1 MEKEACSSAFSKMIL
16 EEAKINKDI
25 MVVCTDSRGSAK
37 MGTYPDELPEQ
48 FVEMGIAE
56 QNAITVSAGMSY
68 IGKKVFVIGPA
79 SFYSMRSA
87 EQVKVDVAYSHN
99 NVTVIGISGGISYGA
114 LGATHHS
121 LQDIALMRAI
131 PNLTV
136 EIPSDATQM
145 RAIIAELLKAGRPTY
160 IRIGRNAVPVL
171 YHNMSE
177 IKIGKSNRWFSGHDA
192 AIIAC
197 GQLVCKALE
206 AAELLKK
213 EGIDITVVDMHTI
226 KPLDTSMIGSVAK
239 ECRCILT
246 LEEHS
251 IYGGLGGAV
260 SEFITQNIPVPMKIC
275 GIPDEDV
282 PNGTDEEVFKY
293 YRMDPEGIAKK
304 VKDLITIK
312 TTCKKE

>member
-16 EEAKINKDI
+16 EEAKKDKDI

-37 MGTYPDELPEQ
+37 LGTYPDELPEQ

-56 QNAITVSAGMSY
+56 QNAVTVSAGMSY
-68 IGKKVFVIGPA
+68 IGKKVFVLGPA
-79 SFYSMRSA
+79 SFYSTRSS

-99 NVTVIGISGGISYGA
+99 NVTVIGISGGVSYGA

-145 RAIIAELLKAGRPTY
+145 RAVTAELLKAGRPTY
-160 IRIGRNAVPVL
+160 IRIGRGPVPIL
-171 YHNMSE
+171 YSNGE
-177 IKIGKSNRWFSGHDA
+177 DIRIGKANKWFAGHDA
-192 AIIAC
+192 AVIAC
-197 GQLVCKALE
+197 GQLVGRALE
-206 AAELLKK
+206 AAELLKE
-213 EGIDITVVDMHTI
+213 EGIQITVVDMHTI
-226 KPLDTSMIGSVAK
+226 KPLDTEMIRSVAE

-260 SEFITQNIPVPMKIC
+260 SEFVAQNVPVPMKIC

-282 PNGTDEEVFKY
+282 PNGTDAEVFRY
-293 YRMDPEGIAKK
+293 YRLDPEGIAEK
-304 VKDLITIK
+304 VKNLVMEKDK
-312 TTCKKE
+312 AN

>member
-1 MEKEACSSAFSKMIL
+1 MEKKACSSAFSKMIL
-16 EEAKINKDI
+16 EKAKSDKDI
-25 MVVCTDSRGSAK
+25 IVVCTDSKGSAK
-37 MGTYPDELPEQ
+37 LGSYPDELPEQ

-56 QNAITVSAGMSY
+56 QNAVTVSAGMSY

-79 SFYSMRSA
+79 SFYSTRSS
-87 EQVKVDVAYSHN
+87 EQVKVDVAYSNN

-114 LGATHHS
+114 LGTTHHS

-145 RAIIAELLKAGRPTY
+145 RAVTAELLKKGRPTY

-171 YHNMSE
+171 YRDPSE
-177 IKIGKSNRWFSGHDA
+177 IRIGRANRWFDGRDA
-192 AIIAC
+192 AIVAC
-197 GQLVCKALE
+197 GQLVCKAIE

-226 KPLDTSMIGSVAK
+226 KPLDTDMLSRVAE

-260 SEFITQNIPVPMKIC
+260 SEFLAQNRPIPMKIC

-293 YRMDPEGIAKK
+293 YRMDPEGIAEKVRNLIAVKK
-304 VKDLITIK
+304 NL
-312 TTCKKE
+312 

>member
-16 EEAKINKDI
+16 EEAKSNKDI

-37 MGTYPDELPEQ
+37 LGAFPDELPEQ

-68 IGKKVFVIGPA
+68 IGKKVFVLGPA
-79 SFYSMRSA
+79 SFYSTRSA
-87 EQVKVDVAYSHN
+87 EQVKVDVAYSRN

-145 RAIIAELLKAGRPTY
+145 RAVTAELLNAGRPTY
-160 IRIGRNAVPVL
+160 IRIGRNATPVL
-171 YHNMSE
+171 YHDPSE
-177 IKIGKSNRWFSGHDA
+177 IKIGKANRWFAGHDA
-192 AIIAC
+192 AVIAC
-197 GQLVCKALE
+197 GQLVYKAIS
-206 AAELLKK
+206 AAELLKN
-213 EGIDITVVDMHTI
+213 EGIDVTVVDMHTI
-226 KPLDTSMIGSVAK
+226 KPLDTDMIRSVAQ
-239 ECRCILT
+239 ECGCILT

-251 IYGGLGGAV
+251 IYGGMGGAV
-260 SEFITQNIPVPMKIC
+260 SEFVAQNIPVPMKIC

-282 PNGTDEEVFKY
+282 PNGTDEEVFQY
-293 YRMDPEGIAKK
+293 YRMDPEGIAEK
-304 VKDLITIK
+304 VKALIKIK
-312 TTCKKE
+312 TNL

>member
-16 EEAKINKDI
+16 EKAKSDKDI
-25 MVVCTDSRGSAK
+25 IVVCTDSKGSAK
-37 MGTYPDELPEQ
+37 LGSYPDELPEQ

-56 QNAITVSAGMSY
+56 QNAVTVSAGMSY

-79 SFYSMRSA
+79 SFYSKRSS
-87 EQVKVDVAYSHN
+87 EQVKVDVAYSNN

-114 LGATHHS
+114 LGAPHHS

-145 RAIIAELLKAGRPTY
+145 RAVTAELLNEGRPTY
-160 IRIGRNAVPVL
+160 IRIGRNVVPVL
-171 YHNMSE
+171 YRDPSE
-177 IKIGKSNRWFSGHDA
+177 IRIGRANRWFDGRDA
-192 AIIAC
+192 AIVAC
-197 GQLVCKALE
+197 GQLVCKAIE

-213 EGIDITVVDMHTI
+213 EGIDVTVVDMHTI
-226 KPLDTSMIGSVAK
+226 KPLDTDMLGRVAE
-239 ECRCILT
+239 ECQCILT
-246 LEEHS
+246 VEEHS

-260 SEFITQNIPVPMKIC
+260 SEFLAQNRPVPMKIC

-293 YRMDPEGIAKK
+293 YRMDPEGIAEKVRNLIGIKK
-304 VKDLITIK
+304 SL
-312 TTCKKE
+312 

>member
-16 EEAKINKDI
+16 EEAKKDKDI

-37 MGTYPDELPEQ
+37 LGTYPNELPEQ

-56 QNAITVSAGMSY
+56 QNAVTVSAGMSY
-68 IGKKVFVIGPA
+68 IGKKVFVLGPA
-79 SFYSMRSA
+79 SFYSTRSS

-99 NVTVIGISGGISYGA
+99 NVTVIGISGGVSYGA

-145 RAIIAELLKAGRPTY
+145 RAVTAELLKAGRPTY
-160 IRIGRNAVPVL
+160 IRIGRGPVPVL
-171 YHNMSE
+171 YSNGE
-177 IKIGKSNRWFSGHDA
+177 DIRIGKANKWFAGHDA
-192 AIIAC
+192 AVIAC
-197 GQLVCKALE
+197 GQLVGRALE
-206 AAELLKK
+206 AAELLKE
-213 EGIDITVVDMHTI
+213 EGIQITVVDMHTI
-226 KPLDTSMIGSVAK
+226 KPLDTEMIRSVAE

-260 SEFITQNIPVPMKIC
+260 SEFVAQNVPVPMKIC

-282 PNGTDEEVFKY
+282 PNGTDAEVFRY
-293 YRMDPEGIAKK
+293 YRLDPEGIAEK
-304 VKDLITIK
+304 VKNLVMEKDK
-312 TTCKKE
+312 AN

>member
-16 EEAKINKDI
+16 EKAKSDKDI
-25 MVVCTDSRGSAK
+25 IVVCTDSKGSAK
-37 MGTYPDELPEQ
+37 LGSYPDELPEQ

-56 QNAITVSAGMSY
+56 QNAVTVSAGMSY

-79 SFYSMRSA
+79 SFYSTRSS
-87 EQVKVDVAYSHN
+87 EQVKVDVAYSNN

-145 RAIIAELLKAGRPTY
+145 RAVTAELLNEGRPTY

-171 YHNMSE
+171 YRDPSE
-177 IKIGKSNRWFSGHDA
+177 IKIGRANRWFDGHDA
-192 AIIAC
+192 AIVVC
-197 GQLVCKALE
+197 GQLVCKAIE

-213 EGIDITVVDMHTI
+213 KGIDVTVVDMHTI
-226 KPLDTSMIGSVAK
+226 KPLDTDILGRVAE

-260 SEFITQNIPVPMKIC
+260 SEFLAQNRPVPMKIC

-282 PNGTDEEVFKY
+282 PNGTDEEVFRY
-293 YRMDPEGIAKK
+293 YRMDPEGIAEKVRNLIAIKK
-304 VKDLITIK
+304 SL
-312 TTCKKE
+312 

>member
-16 EEAKINKDI
+16 EEAKSNKDI

-37 MGTYPDELPEQ
+37 LGTYPDEVPEQ
-48 FVEMGIAE
+48 FVEIGIAE
-56 QNAITVSAGMSY
+56 QNAVTVSAGMSY
-68 IGKKVFVIGPA
+68 IGKKVFVVGPA

-136 EIPSDATQM
+136 EIPSDAAQM
-145 RAIIAELLKAGRPTY
+145 RAITAELLKEGRPTY

-171 YHNMSE
+171 YHDPSQ
-177 IKIGKSNRWFSGHDA
+177 IRIGKANRWFAGRDA
-192 AIIAC
+192 AIVAC

-226 KPLDTSMIGSVAK
+226 KPLDTDMIRSVAE

-260 SEFITQNIPVPMKIC
+260 SEFVTQNIPIPMKIC

-282 PNGTDEEVFKY
+282 PNGSDEEVFKY
-293 YRMDPEGIAKK
+293 YKMDSEGIAEK
-304 VKDLITIK
+304 VKELIK
-312 TTCKKE
+312 TKGNL